1 MAGVLL
7 HLLFRHDVIVDEE
20 GEARRGGEDAHVPQ
34 QPAMFKVN
42 FK

>member
-34 QPAMFKVN
+34 QPALFKVN